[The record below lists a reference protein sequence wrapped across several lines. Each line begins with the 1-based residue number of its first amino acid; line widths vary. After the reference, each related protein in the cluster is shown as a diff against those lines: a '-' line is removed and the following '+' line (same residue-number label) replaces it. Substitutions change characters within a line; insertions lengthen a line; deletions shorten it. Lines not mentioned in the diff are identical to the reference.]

1 MNDQEMPILQT
12 QKDRGIQED
21 GKSMDNNKDLITYR
35 QFFILIIHTQTGVGV
50 LSLPYDMHN
59 SVHSDGWFSVLI
71 AGVLVQGLLFVYLL
85 LLKRFDSQNL
95 LEISSLLL
103 GKKIGKMI
111 SFFYTLYFLSIASL
125 ILVLY
130 IGIIDRWILPYTPN
144 WIIGALLVLAGIYL
158 CLDGLRVLARF
169 YTLVT
174 PLMLIL
180 LLLISYTLKDANVY
194 YILPIGQAG
203 MKDIFL
209 GSKDALLSMLGF
221 EAVLMTFPFVSG
233 SNRKKF
239 KVMSFANLLITL
251 LYAYM
256 IIISFL
262 YFSPDE
268 LKILPEPILY
278 MLKSYTFKTIERT
291 DLLFLSIWI
300 IMVLSSFG
308 TYLFLG
314 AKCGKVLFKKT
325 PHKKLIYYFGLIIFG
340 ISILAEFNILAAE
353 SMSTYITK
361 TSFVFLLFPILLL
374 LISYLLKKRVKG
386 SVRHDQA
393 K

>member
-1 MNDQEMPILQT
+1 
-12 QKDRGIQED
+12 
-21 GKSMDNNKDLITYR
+21 MDNNKDMITYR
-35 QFFILIIHTQTGVGV
+35 QFFILLIHTQSGVGV

-59 SVHSDGWFSVLI
+59 SVHSDGWISILI

-111 SFFYTLYFLSIASL
+111 SLFYTLYFLSVASL

-130 IGIIDRWILPYTPN
+130 IGILDRWILPYTPN

-158 CLDGLRVLARF
+158 CVDGLRVLARF

-174 PLMLIL
+174 PLMLFL
-180 LLLISYTLKDANVY
+180 LLLISYTLKDANIY

-203 MKDIFL
+203 IKNIFL

-221 EAVLMTFPFVSG
+221 EAVLMTFPFVIG
-233 SNRKKF
+233 SNKKKF
-239 KVMSFANLLITL
+239 KAMSLANLLITL
-251 LYAYM
+251 LYAYL
-256 IIISFL
+256 IIVSFL

-268 LKILPEPILY
+268 LKILPEPLLY
-278 MLKSYTFKTIERT
+278 MLKSYAFKAIERT

-300 IMVLSSFG
+300 IMVLNSFG
-308 TYLFLG
+308 TYLFL
-314 AKCGKVLFKKT
+314 AANCGKVLLKKT
-325 PHKKLIYYFGLIIFG
+325 PHKKLIYYLGLIVFG
-340 ISILAEFNILAAE
+340 ISLMAETNILAAE

-361 TSFVFLLFPILLL
+361 ASFGFLLFPILLL
-374 LISYLLKKRVKG
+374 LISYLLKKKVKG